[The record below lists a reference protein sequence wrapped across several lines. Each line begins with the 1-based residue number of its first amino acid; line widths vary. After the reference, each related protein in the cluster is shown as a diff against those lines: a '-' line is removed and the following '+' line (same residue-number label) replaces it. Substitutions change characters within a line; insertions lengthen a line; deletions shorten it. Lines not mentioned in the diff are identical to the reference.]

1 MNKLLLQE
9 DFKRTILET
18 LGKEGKSISALAK
31 ELEKSG
37 YKIHRLI
44 ITGYLRALSDMQI
57 VREKDIPPSKV
68 YTPINS
74 HDDNIYTRAYQAAK
88 ETSDDPDKRTLQMLC
103 SLLRRPVFESE
114 LRLAGVDII
123 KGRKVEAET
132 LSELRTSMP
141 KRLRMRFQATDSA
154 YLPEEDMPTEEYVRA
169 LESMAT
175 SLTQSRHLVL
185 DTRQSKLL

>member
-1 MNKLLLQE
+1 MQE

-31 ELEKSG
+31 DLEKSG

-57 VREKDIPPSKV
+57 VKEKDIPPSKV

-74 HDDNIYTRAYQAAK
+74 HDDNVYSRAYQAAK
-88 ETSDDPDKRTLQMLC
+88 ETCADPDKRTLQMLH

-123 KGRKVEAET
+123 KGKKIEPEH
-132 LSELRTSMP
+132 LMELRTSMP
-141 KRLRMRFQATDSA
+141 KRLKMRFHATDSA
-154 YLPEEDMPTEEYVRA
+154 YMPDEEMSLEDYARA
-169 LESMAT
+169 LEAMTS

-185 DTRQSKLL
+185 DTKQSKLI

>member
-1 MNKLLLQE
+1 LQE
-9 DFKRTILET
+9 DFKRTILEA
-18 LGKEGKSISALAK
+18 LGKDGKSISALAK

-57 VREKDIPPSKV
+57 VKEKDIPPSKV
-68 YTPINS
+68 YTPISS
-74 HDDNIYTRAYQAAK
+74 HDDNVYSRAYMASK
-88 ETSDDPDKRTLQMLC
+88 ETCDDPDKRTLQVLH

-123 KGRKVEAET
+123 KGSRIEHNT
-132 LSELRTSMP
+132 LAELRSSMP
-141 KRLRMRFQATDSA
+141 KRLRTKFPAADVA
-154 YLPEEDMPTEEYVRA
+154 YEPDEDMPVEEYARA
-169 LESMAT
+169 LEAMST